1 MDYGREFNA
10 YRRIVQQEF
19 QPAVVAAN
27 HRAVIA
33 AEVANVLART
43 LAALWLARWRKR
55 VAAWTCFAAIWAL
68 LVFARRL
75 RVP

>member
-10 YRRIVQQEF
+10 YRRVVQQEF

-43 LAALWLARWRKR
+43 LAAPDD
-55 VAAWTCFAAIWAL
+55 
-68 LVFARRL
+68 LVKYFKM
-75 RVP
+75 